1 LAFSLYRMF
10 RRISVVITTMSARGW
25 KLTSPVMSPTLSSPN
40 RSCSS
45 RSFWLLRAFSGVV

>member
-1 LAFSLYRMF
+1 M
-10 RRISVVITTMSARGW
+10 VITTMSARGW